1 MDSKDKKQVRKN
13 KSFFESLKHA
23 SNGLVTVFK
32 EERNMKYHISL
43 MIIVLVFSIL
53 FQLSK
58 IEWLFILISIFLVL
72 ITETINT
79 AFETIVDLVTDRKYH
94 ILAKKVKD
102 MAAGAVLLST
112 ILACLIGAI
121 IFIPKIWQ
129 LII

>member
-32 EERNMKYHISL
+32 EERNIKYHISL
-43 MIIVLVFSIL
+43 MIIVIVFSIL

-102 MAAGAVLLST
+102 MAAGAVLLSA

>member
-102 MAAGAVLLST
+102 MAAGAVLLSA

>member
-32 EERNMKYHISL
+32 EERNMKSHISL

-102 MAAGAVLLST
+102 MAAGAVLLSA

>member
-13 KSFFESLKHA
+13 KSFLESLKHA

-102 MAAGAVLLST
+102 MAAGAVLLSA